1 MQGYIVERRFLNWEK
16 ARDGRQKEEEEEE
29 EERIGEGEREREMWR
44 KAGLFFQ

>member
-16 ARDGRQKEEEEEE
+16 ARDGRREEEEEE